1 MAGESDKSTTER
13 PAVQMPV
20 AEGSRRE
27 LQRAAPRGRGLSA
40 KLLILTVA
48 FVMISEV
55 LVFVP
60 SVSNFRLNWLMERL
74 ASAEIAALAAQ
85 VMPGRDIPGSVR
97 DELLMSAQVKAVAV
111 KREGVRRLVV
121 QSDMPEQVAA
131 HYDLRN
137 ATFLSLIGDALAV
150 YFSSGDR
157 FIRVMGQPD
166 MTSAE
171 LVEIV
176 VSEAPLKADMIR
188 FGLNILG
195 LSIIISMITAT
206 LVYLSLNF
214 MLVRPITKLS
224 RDMVRFS
231 EDPENPRAM
240 IVPSDRTDEIGTAE
254 RELSTM
260 QRQIADML
268 KQKSRLAALGLAV
281 SKINHDLRNMLSTA
295 QLISDRLGSIKD
307 PKAERFAPKLVNS
320 IDRAVRLCTET
331 LRYGKA
337 EEAPP
342 ERALFQL
349 APLVEDVA
357 DNLGRAL
364 EDGIDWRIDVDK
376 AVEVDAD
383 RDQLHRILTNLCR
396 NAVQALEGGAG
407 GVAQG
412 RVVIAAERRG
422 SVVEIAVSD
431 SGPGIPEEAR
441 AKLFEAFQSS
451 SRDGGSGLGLA
462 IAAELIRAHGGQ
474 IVLDEAAAETTFR
487 LSVPDSV
494 VQLATKRTSK
504 RRKSA

>member
-1 MAGESDKSTTER
+1 MAPKTKQSATDGPAGQAPEGEGT
-13 PAVQMPV
+13 
-20 AEGSRRE
+20 SRV

-48 FVMISEV
+48 FVMIAEV

-85 VMPGRDIPGSVR
+85 VVPGRELPGSVR

-121 QSDMPEQVAA
+121 QSQMPEQVAA

-137 ATFLSLIGDALAV
+137 ASFFGLIGDALAV
-150 YFSSGDR
+150 YFSPGDR
-157 FIRVMGQPD
+157 YIRVMGRPD

-176 VSEAPLKADMIR
+176 VNEAPLKADMIR

-195 LSIIISMITAT
+195 LSIIISIITAT
-206 LVYLSLNF
+206 LVYLALNF
-214 MLVRPITKLS
+214 MLVRPITTLT

-231 EDPENPRAM
+231 EDPENPSAM
-240 IVPSDRTDEIGTAE
+240 ITPSDRSDEIGTAE
-254 RELSTM
+254 RELSHM
-260 QRQIADML
+260 QHQITDML
-268 KQKSRLAALGLAV
+268 KQKSHLAALGLAV

-331 LRYGKA
+331 LKYGRA

-342 ERALFQL
+342 ERALFPL
-349 APLVEDVA
+349 RPLVEDVA

-364 EDGIDWRIDVDK
+364 GNGVRWRIEVDK
-376 AVEVDAD
+376 SLDVDAD

-396 NAVQALEGGAG
+396 NAVQAVEG
-407 GVAQG
+407 
-412 RVVIAAERRG
+412 
-422 SVVEIAVSD
+422 
-431 SGPGIPEEAR
+431 P
-441 AKLFEAFQSS
+441 
-451 SRDGGSGLGLA
+451 
-462 IAAELIRAHGGQ
+462 
-474 IVLDEAAAETTFR
+474 
-487 LSVPDSV
+487 
-494 VQLATKRTSK
+494 
-504 RRKSA
+504 